1 MTHSLLLQMKIFMFG
16 QALLGITLVRLSD
29 LRAQL
34 VQQALGKQARPVLRV
49 QQARKDLQAQME
61 LLELTEQLVRQVQQ
75 ALVKPERLV
84 QQV

>member
-34 VQQALGKQARPVLRV
+34 VQRALDRQALLELLVQLAQLAR
-49 QQARKDLQAQME
+49 QAQME
-61 LLELTEQLVRQVQQ
+61 L
-75 ALVKPERLV
+75 
-84 QQV
+84 